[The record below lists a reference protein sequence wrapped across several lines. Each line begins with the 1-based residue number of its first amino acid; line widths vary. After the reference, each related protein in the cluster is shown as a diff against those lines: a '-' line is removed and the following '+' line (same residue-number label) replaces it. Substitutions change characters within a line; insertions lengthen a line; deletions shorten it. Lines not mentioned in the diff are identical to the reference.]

1 MEGMPEIGGIPLGI
15 APGCGKAGWK
25 SDANCGTWPAGIQ
38 AGIPSIHAMVESAG
52 GTITAR
58 SELGKGAKFTI
69 DIPDLETLVVERTA
83 AQSSAEAMVEALPER
98 VLVVDDMVMNR
109 KIVGIHLGN
118 LGIKEIR
125 YAEDGARA
133 LEVMNEWTPDVVL
146 TDMWMPEMDGT
157 QLAEAMRRDRRL
169 AEIPIVAVTADVDVG
184 STYDLS
190 LFAKVI
196 SKPVTGEKL
205 RMLFGRI

>member
-1 MEGMPEIGGIPLGI
+1 MEKCDRCYQQYVQILREELLPAMGCTEPI
-15 APGCGKAGWK
+15 AVAYAAAKA
-25 SDANCGTWPAGIQ
+25 
-38 AGIPSIHAMVESAG
+38 
-52 GTITAR
+52 R
-58 SELGKGAKFTI
+58 
-69 DIPDLETLVVERTA
+69 ETLGV
-83 AQSSAEAMVEALPER
+83 MPER
-98 VLVVDDMVMNR
+98 VLVVDDMMMNR
-109 KIVGIHLGN
+109 KILGIHLGN
-118 LGIKEIR
+118 LGIKDVR
-125 YAEDGARA
+125 YAENGEAA
-133 LEVMNEWTPDVVL
+133 LRVMKEWIPDAVL

-169 AEIPIVAVTADVDVG
+169 AEVPVVAVTADVDVG